1 MQLTNEELRA
11 LSGSDAERGWLQ
23 IPSSC
28 PPEMRH
34 AICEKRVAMLQSKR
48 SKSTQAADTAK
59 RRKLAE
65 KLLQEINAQ
74 ADAESEATLRLRAQA
89 INLFL

>member
-1 MQLTNEELRA
+1 VQLTSEEVRA
-11 LSGSDAERGWLQ
+11 LSGSDAERGWLE

-34 AICEKRVAMLQSKR
+34 AICEKRVAMLQGKR
-48 SKSTQAADTAK
+48 KSTQAADTAK

-74 ADAESEATLRLRAQA
+74 ADAESEATLRLKAQA